1 MTSLVKGGK
10 NTYGEM
16 IGIIMQERKFP
27 RIPGDIGNAWTF
39 SFPVKYHVIKGLNIS
54 TRRKLW
60 SSDYE
65 EFIDPFVAA
74 AKQLEKDGVRAIT
87 SSCGAHVQFQ
97 KAIADAVNIPVFMSS
112 LLQIP
117 TVYKM
122 LKKDQKVGV
131 ITAEA
136 GPHGLGKKHYEA
148 AGAADIPIVTIGM
161 EDSGVFS
168 NIEKDL
174 GGIDPSAIEKEIV
187 KHAKKLV
194 NMNPEIGAIVLECT
208 NMPPYAKAIQEAVE
222 LPVFDIVTLT
232 NWVYSAFVKKEFEG
246 YM

>member
-1 MTSLVKGGK
+1 MNSLIKGGK
-10 NTYGEM
+10 NTYGEI

-39 SFPVKYHVIKGLNIS
+39 SFPVKYHVIRGLDIS

-60 SSDYE
+60 NGDYE
-65 EFIDPFVAA
+65 EFIGPFITA

-87 SSCGAHVQFQ
+87 TSCGVHIQFQ
-97 KAIADAVNIPVFMSS
+97 QIIADAVNIPVFMSS

-117 TVYKM
+117 IVYKM
-122 LKKDQKVGV
+122 LKKEQKVGV

-136 GPHGLGKKHYEA
+136 GPRGLGKKHYEA

-161 EDSGVFS
+161 EDSDAFL

-174 GGIDPSAIEKEIV
+174 EEIEPLAIKKEMIE
-187 KHAKKLV
+187 HAKRLINK
-194 NMNPEIGAIVLECT
+194 NPDVGAIVLECT
-208 NMPPYAKAIQEAVE
+208 NMPPYSKAIQEAVE
-222 LPVFDIVTLT
+222 LPVFDIITLT
-232 NWVYSAFVKKEFEG
+232 NWVYSAFVKKEFIG

>member
-10 NTYGEM
+10 NTYGEI

-39 SFPVKYHVIKGLNIS
+39 NFPVKYYVIRGLNIS

-60 SSDYE
+60 SSGYE
-65 EFIDPFVAA
+65 EFINPFIAA

-87 SSCGAHVQFQ
+87 SSCGAHIQFQ
-97 KAIADAVNIPVFMSS
+97 QIIADAVNIPVFMSS

-117 TVYKM
+117 IVYRM
-122 LKKDQKVGV
+122 LKKEQKVGV

-136 GPHGLGKKHYEA
+136 GPRGLGKKHYEA
-148 AGAADIPIVTIGM
+148 AGAADIPVATIGM
-161 EDSGVFS
+161 EDSDAFS

-174 GGIDPSAIEKEIV
+174 EEIDPSAIEKEMV
-187 KHAKKLV
+187 KHAKKLINKDPDV
-194 NMNPEIGAIVLECT
+194 GAIVLECT
-208 NMPPYAKAIQEAVE
+208 NIPPYSKAIQEAVE
-222 LPVFDIVTLT
+222 LPVFDIITLT
-232 NWVYSAFVKKEFEG
+232 NWVYSAFVKKEFIG

>member
-1 MTSLVKGGK
+1 MTLLVKGGK
-10 NTYGEM
+10 NTYGEI
-16 IGIIMQERKFP
+16 IGIIMQERRFP

-39 SFPVKYHVIKGLNIS
+39 NFPVKYHVIKGLNIT

-60 SSDYE
+60 SSDFKD
-65 EFIDPFVAA
+65 FIEPFVSA

-97 KAIADAVNIPVFMSS
+97 KFIANEVNIPVFMSS

-117 TVYKM
+117 IVYKM
-122 LKKDQKVGV
+122 LRKDQKVGV

-148 AGAADIPIVTIGM
+148 AGAGDIPIVTIGM
-161 EDSGVFS
+161 EDSSVFN
-168 NIEKDL
+168 NIEKDFE
-174 GGIDPSAIEKEIV
+174 GIDPLAIEKEIIE
-187 KHAKKLV
+187 HAQKLV
-194 NMNPEIGAIVLECT
+194 NENPEIGAVVLECT
-208 NMPPYAKAIQEAVE
+208 NMPPYSKAIQEAIN

-232 NWVYSAFVKKEFEG
+232 NWVYSSFIKKEFVG
-246 YM
+246 FM